1 MSTATATA
9 RRYRTPVLV
18 SLVVLLS
25 VAAFTLLSGR
35 AVTSASLDPD
45 NPDRT
50 GAQALR
56 RVLEQQG
63 VDVVVV
69 RSAAAFDEQP
79 LDADTTVLVTSAG
92 QLGGTTTERLRIHLD
107 GATLV
112 VAEPGPSVARALANV
127 EGTPS
132 YLGDGLPAGCDD
144 PLFAGLRIEGLQ
156 GTAYPSP
163 QGCFPG
169 DGGFLLAQPDR
180 RLTLLGAPVI
190 LTNGAITDADNA
202 AVALRLL
209 GGHDRLVWYV
219 PDPADVAAGDALG
232 VGELVPD
239 WVEPALWLL
248 ALVVVGTMFWRGRRL
263 GPLVSEPL
271 PVTVTAIE
279 STQSHGRLYRK
290 SRDRPHAAA
299 VLRDA
304 TRGRL
309 AEQLALPHDT
319 DPAAL
324 AQVLAARLDRPRPEL
339 DALLSPLSPPPTTD
353 RDLVELATRLTAL
366 EREVRRP

>member
-1 MSTATATA
+1 MTTATETV
-9 RRYRTPVLV
+9 RRYRTPLLI
-18 SLVVLLS
+18 SLVVLAS
-25 VAAFTLLSGR
+25 VAAFALLGGR
-35 AVTSASLDPD
+35 AVTSAPLDPD
-45 NPDRT
+45 NPDRA

-69 RSAAAFDEQP
+69 RSAAAFDAQP
-79 LDADTTVLVTSAG
+79 IDAGTTVLVTSSR
-92 QLGGTTTERLRIHLD
+92 QLGGSLAGRLRERSLP
-107 GATLV
+107 GSLV
-112 VAEPGPSVARALANV
+112 VAEPGPAVARALGV
-127 EGTPS
+127 EEGTPS
-132 YLGDGLPAGCDD
+132 YVGDGLPATCDD
-144 PLFAGLRIEGLQ
+144 PLFAGLRIDGLQ

-169 DGGFLLAQPDR
+169 DGGFLLARPGR
-180 RLTLLGAPVI
+180 RLTLLGASAT
-190 LTNGAITDADNA
+190 LSNATITDGDNA

-209 GGHDRLVWYV
+209 GGQDRLVWYV

-239 WVEPALWLL
+239 WVEPGLWLL
-248 ALVVVGTMFWRGRRL
+248 GLVVVGTMLWRGRRL

-271 PVTVTAIE
+271 PVTVSAIE

-299 VLRDA
+299 VLREA
-304 TRGRL
+304 SRSRL
-309 AEQLALPHDT
+309 AQQLALPGGSDSAT
-319 DPAAL
+319 LTRA
-324 AQVLAARLDRPRPEL
+324 LAARVGRPLPEL
-339 DALLSPLSPPPTTD
+339 DALLSPSSPPPTTD